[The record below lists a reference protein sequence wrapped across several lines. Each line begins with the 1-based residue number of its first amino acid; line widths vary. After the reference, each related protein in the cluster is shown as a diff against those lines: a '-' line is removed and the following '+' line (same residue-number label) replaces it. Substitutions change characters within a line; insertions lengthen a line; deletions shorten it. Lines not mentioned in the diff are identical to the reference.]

1 MIPIVSARA
10 AQIERKA
17 SEMGYRHI
25 WMGAFHPPSGV
36 TFWPDDDVEAFLAWG
51 RTALEIEILYIDDF
65 QIDDQDSEDPREVT
79 MCFFIAQ
86 GICHSWASE
95 AELRNLRGDV
105 AELLEELEDE
115 SGEYEEVD
123 YEEIRSQLLEYLDQ
137 VAISEEFVT
146 SLSDPKF
153 YRERGGPPTP
163 FVMRLVGELNALRNP
178 QNIDYYNYAGLIA
191 DKLGEV
197 MTQHREATEHMLLLQ
212 LDEVRAEISK
222 SDKAWATRL
231 VKMREKTVKDYLTKT
246 YGFASSAIISE
257 IARIKS

>member
-1 MIPIVSARA
+1 MIPIVSART

-25 WMGAFHPPSGV
+25 WTGAFHPPSGV

-65 QIDDQDSEDPREVT
+65 QTDDQDSEDPREVT
-79 MCFFIAQ
+79 MCFFMAQ

-123 YEEIRSQLLEYLDQ
+123 YEDIHSQLLEYLDQ
-137 VAISEEFVT
+137 FAISEEFVT

-163 FVMRLVGELNALRNP
+163 FVMRLVGELNASRSS
-178 QNIDYYNYAGLIA
+178 QNIDYYRYAGLIA

-197 MTQHREATEHMLLLQ
+197 MTKYREATDKMLLLQ
-212 LDEVRAEISK
+212 LDDVRAEISK
-222 SDKAWATRL
+222 SDKEWTSRL
-231 VKMREKTVKDYLTKT
+231 MRMREKTVKDYLIEK
-246 YGFASSAIISE
+246 YGFASAAIVSE
-257 IARIKS
+257 LARNK